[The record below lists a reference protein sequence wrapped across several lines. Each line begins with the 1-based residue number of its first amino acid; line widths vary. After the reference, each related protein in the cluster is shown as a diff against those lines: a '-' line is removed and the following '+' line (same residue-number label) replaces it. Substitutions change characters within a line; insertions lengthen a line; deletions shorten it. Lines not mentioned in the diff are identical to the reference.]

1 MTGGIT
7 KVNIRPEVNIL
18 SVLRHLNYRPWFAL
32 AEFVDNA
39 IQSFVTNRDELREAD
54 GVDTP
59 LLVTVTIEP
68 EGTGRIVI
76 TDNAAGIALQDF
88 PRAFRPAQI
97 PPDREGLSEF
107 GMGMKSA
114 ACWFAKKWS
123 VRTKALGEDF
133 ERVVR
138 FDIDAIVED
147 RIEELT
153 IFEVP
158 SQPQRHY
165 TVLELTDLCH
175 VPKKRTIG
183 KIKEHLA
190 SIYRTYLRDNTL
202 VLMFGREELK
212 FEETPVLK
220 AATYRQPAADPIEWR
235 KVIEMDLG
243 GLHRVTGFA
252 ALREEGS
259 TTHAGFALFRR
270 GRLIEGSADESY
282 RPEQIFGKS
291 NSFTFQRLFGELHL
305 SGFDVSH
312 TKDGFRWEEHEEL
325 FLELLKSELKALPM
339 NLLDQAEGYRAKLH
353 KRARDLESVA
363 ETAARNVADVV
374 ERELAPVLEEETQ
387 HPANPPAVPVE
398 IPTPSLSGF
407 ERTVEVCMST
417 TVWVLTIKASTDPTV
432 SDWLRVSDATK
443 PTNGGIRRRSVHVD
457 VSLVHPFV
465 ERFAGAG
472 FENMELFVRFASA
485 SALAAALSSEAG
497 GKPQFF
503 LHHLNKLLRETFAA
517 PGP

>member
-1 MTGGIT
+1 MTGTIT

-32 AEFVDNA
+32 SEFVDNA
-39 IQSFVTNRDELREAD
+39 IQSYLTNRERLREAD

-59 LLVTVTIEP
+59 LRVSVTVDP
-68 EGTGRIVI
+68 EGSGRIII
-76 TDNAAGIALQDF
+76 TDDAAGIALRDF

-123 VRTKALGEDF
+123 VRTKALGEDV
-133 ERVVR
+133 ERVIR
-138 FDIDAIVED
+138 FDIDEIVED
-147 RIEELT
+147 CIEELS
-153 IFEVP
+153 IVEVP

-190 SIYRTYLRDNTL
+190 SIYRTFLRDKTLTL
-202 VLMFGREELK
+202 VFGRDELT
-212 FEETPVLK
+212 FEETPVLN
-220 AATYRQPAADPIEWR
+220 AAPYREPAGTPLEWR
-235 KVIEMDLG
+235 KTIEMDLG
-243 GLHRVTGFA
+243 GPHKVTGFA
-252 ALREEGS
+252 ALREVGS

-291 NSFTFQRLFGELHL
+291 NSYTFQRLFGELHL

-325 FLELLKSELKALPM
+325 FLELLKDELKVAPL
-339 NLLDQAEGYRAKLH
+339 NLLDQAEGYRAKQN
-353 KRARDLESVA
+353 KRTRDIDSITEAATNNVA
-363 ETAARNVADVV
+363 EVV
-374 ERELAPVLEEETQ
+374 ERELAPVLEAETQ
-387 HPANPPAVPVE
+387 HPANPPAVPPE
-398 IPTPSLSGF
+398 IPTPSVSGF
-407 ERTVEVCMST
+407 ERTVEVRVST
-417 TVWVLTIKASTDPTV
+417 TVWALTIKASTDPTV
-432 SDWLRVSDATK
+432 SDWLRVGDATR
-443 PTNGGIRRRSVHVD
+443 PTNDGLRRRSVQVD

-472 FENMELFVRFASA
+472 NENMEVFVRFASA
-485 SALAAALSSEAG
+485 AALAAALSSEAG

-517 PGP
+517 P

>member
-1 MTGGIT
+1 MTNTIR

-39 IQSFVTNRDELREAD
+39 IQSYLTNQERLREAD
-54 GVDTP
+54 GVDTA
-59 LLVTVTIEP
+59 LRVSVTIDP
-68 EGTGRIVI
+68 EGTGRIII
-76 TDNAAGIALQDF
+76 TDNAAGIALRDF

-97 PPDREGLSEF
+97 PPDRDGLSEF

-123 VRTKALGEDF
+123 VRTKALGEEV

-138 FDIDAIVED
+138 FDIDEIVED

-153 IFEVP
+153 IVEVP
-158 SQPQRHY
+158 SLPQRHY

-175 VPKKRTIG
+175 VPKSRTIG

-190 SIYRTYLRDNTL
+190 SIYRTFLRDKTLTL
-202 VLMFGREELK
+202 VFGRDELS
-212 FEETPVLK
+212 FEETPILN
-220 AATYRQPAADPIEWR
+220 AAPYREPAAVPFEWR
-235 KVIEMDLG
+235 KTIEMDLG
-243 GLHRVTGFA
+243 GPHKVTGFA
-252 ALREEGS
+252 ALREVGS

-291 NSFTFQRLFGELHL
+291 NSYTFQRLFGELHL

-325 FLELLKSELKALPM
+325 FLELLEGELKSAPM
-339 NLLDQAEGYRAKLH
+339 NLLDQAEGYRAKQH
-353 KRARDLESVA
+353 KRTRGLDIVA
-363 ETAARNVADVV
+363 ETATNNVADVV
-374 ERELAPVLEEETQ
+374 ERELAPVLEKETQ
-387 HPANPPAVPVE
+387 HPANPPAVPPE
-398 IPTPSLSGF
+398 IPTPSASGF
-407 ERTVEVCMST
+407 ERTVEVRVST
-417 TVWVLTIKASTDPTV
+417 TVWVLTIKASTDPAV
-432 SDWLRVSDATK
+432 SDWLRVGDATR
-443 PTNGGIRRRSVHVD
+443 TNDGLRRRSVQVD

-472 FENMELFVRFASA
+472 NENIELFVRFASA
-485 SALAAALSSEAG
+485 ATLAAALSSEAG

-517 PGP
+517 P

>member
-1 MTGGIT
+1 MTKAIT

-39 IQSFVTNRDELREAD
+39 IQSYLTNREQLREAE
-54 GVDTP
+54 GVDAP
-59 LLVTVTIEP
+59 LRVTVTIHP

-76 TDNAAGIALQDF
+76 TDNAAGIALPDF

-97 PPDREGLSEF
+97 PPNRDGLSEF

-123 VRTKALGEDF
+123 VRTKALWEDV
-133 ERVVR
+133 ERVVK
-138 FDIDAIVED
+138 FDIDEIVED
-147 RIEELT
+147 RVEELT
-153 IFEVP
+153 IVEVP

-165 TVLELTDLCH
+165 TVLELSDLCH

-190 SIYRTYLRDNTL
+190 SIYRTFLRDKSLTL
-202 VLMFGREELK
+202 VFGQDELT
-212 FEETPVLK
+212 FEETPILQ
-220 AATYRQPAADPIEWR
+220 AAPYRELATAPIVWR
-235 KVIEMDLG
+235 KTIEMDFG
-243 GLHRVTGFA
+243 GSHKVNGFA
-252 ALREEGS
+252 ALREVGS

-270 GRLIEGSADESY
+270 GRLIEGSADEPY

-291 NSFTFQRLFGELHL
+291 NSYTFQRLFGELHL
-305 SGFDVSH
+305 SGFEVSH

-325 FLELLKSELKALPM
+325 FLELLKDELKAAPL
-339 NLLDQAEGYRAKLH
+339 NLLDQAEGYRANQY
-353 KRARDLESVA
+353 KRTRNLDSMAK
-363 ETAARNVADVV
+363 TATNKVADVV
-374 ERELAPVLEEETQ
+374 ERGLAPVLEAETQ
-387 HPANPPAVPVE
+387 HPASPPAVPPE
-398 IPTPSLSGF
+398 IRAPSVSGF
-407 ERTVEVCMST
+407 ERTVEVRVLT

-432 SDWLRVSDATK
+432 SEWLRVGDATK
-443 PTNGGIRRRSVHVD
+443 PTNEGMRRRSVQVD

-465 ERFAGAG
+465 ERFGGAG
-472 FENMELFVRFASA
+472 HENIEVFVRFASA
-485 SALAAALSSEAG
+485 AALAAALSSEAG

-503 LHHLNKLLRETFAA
+503 LHHLNELLRETFAA
-517 PGP
+517 P

>member
-1 MTGGIT
+1 MTSDIT

-39 IQSFVTNRDELREAD
+39 IQSHLANLEQLRETD
-54 GVDTP
+54 GVD
-59 LLVTVTIEP
+59 VTLHVNVTIEH
-68 EGTGRIVI
+68 EAGGRITI
-76 TDNAAGIALQDF
+76 TDNAAGIMLNDF
-88 PRAFRPAQI
+88 PRAFRPAQV
-97 PPDREGLSEF
+97 PPNREGLSEF
-107 GMGMKSA
+107 GMGMKCA

-123 VRTKALGEDF
+123 VRTKAIGDDV

-138 FDIDAIVED
+138 FDIDEIVED

-153 IFEVP
+153 IAEFP

-190 SIYRTYLRDNTL
+190 SIYRTFLRDKMLTL
-202 VLMFGREELK
+202 VFGREELA
-212 FEETPVLK
+212 FEETEILN
-220 AATYRQPAADPIEWR
+220 AAPFREPSATPIEWR
-235 KVIEMDLG
+235 KEIEMDLG
-243 GLHRVTGFA
+243 GQYKVTGFA
-252 ALREEGS
+252 ALREVGS

-270 GRLIEGSADESY
+270 GRLIVGSADETY

-291 NSFTFQRLFGELHL
+291 NSYAFQRLFGELHL
-305 SGFDVSH
+305 SGFDVTH

-325 FLELLKSELKALPM
+325 FLELLEDELKAAPM
-339 NLLDQAEGYRAKLH
+339 NLLDQAEGYRAKQH
-353 KRARDLESVA
+353 KRTGSLDSVA
-363 ETAARNVADVV
+363 KTATNNVADVV

-387 HPANPPAVPVE
+387 NPATPPEVPPR
-398 IPTPSLSGF
+398 ILSPSISGF
-407 ERTVEVCMST
+407 ERTVEVRVST
-417 TVWVLTIKASTDPTV
+417 TVWDLSIKANTDPTV
-432 SDWLRVSDATK
+432 TDWLRVGDATK
-443 PTNGGIRRRSVHVD
+443 PTNEGLRRRSIQVD

-472 FENMELFVRFASA
+472 NENIELFMRFASA
-485 SALAAALSSEAG
+485 AALSAALSSEAG

-503 LHHLNKLLRETFAA
+503 LHHLNKLLRETFAC
-517 PGP
+517 P

>member
-1 MTGGIT
+1 MTGTIT

-39 IQSFVTNRDELREAD
+39 IQSHLTNRERLREAD
-54 GVDTP
+54 GVYAP
-59 LLVTVTIEP
+59 LRVTVTIDP
-68 EGTGRIVI
+68 EGAGRIIV
-76 TDNAAGIALQDF
+76 TDNAAGIALRDF

-123 VRTKALGEDF
+123 VRTKALGENV

-138 FDIDAIVED
+138 FDIDKIVED
-147 RIEELT
+147 RIEELA
-153 IFEVP
+153 IAEVP

-190 SIYRTYLRDNTL
+190 SIYRTFLRDKTLTL
-202 VLMFGREELK
+202 VFGRDELT
-212 FEETPVLK
+212 FDEVSILK
-220 AATYRQPAADPIEWR
+220 AAPYREPAAESVVWR
-235 KVIEMDLG
+235 KAIEMDLG
-243 GLHRVTGFA
+243 GAHEVTGFA
-252 ALREEGS
+252 ALREVGS

-291 NSFTFQRLFGELHL
+291 NSYTFQRLFGELHL
-305 SGFDVSH
+305 SGFEVSH

-325 FLELLKSELKALPM
+325 FLELLESELKTAPM
-339 NLLDQAEGYRAKLH
+339 NLLDQAEGYRAKQH
-353 KRARDLESVA
+353 KRTGDLHNVA
-363 ETAARNVADVV
+363 ETATNNVADVV

-387 HPANPPAVPVE
+387 HPANPPSVPSE
-398 IPTPSLSGF
+398 IPAPSVSGF
-407 ERTVEVCMST
+407 ERTVEVRVST
-417 TVWVLTIKASTDPTV
+417 TIWVLTIKASTDPTV
-432 SDWLRVSDATK
+432 SDWLRVGDATK
-443 PTNGGIRRRSVHVD
+443 PTNDGMRRRSVQVD

-472 FENMELFVRFASA
+472 NENMELFVRFASA
-485 SALAAALSSEAG
+485 AALAAALGSEAG
-497 GKPQFF
+497 AKPQFF

-517 PGP
+517 P

>member
-1 MTGGIT
+1 MNDPII

-39 IQSFVTNRDELREAD
+39 IQSYLTNREQLCEAD
-54 GVDTP
+54 GVDVP
-59 LLVTVTIEP
+59 LRVTVTVDP

-76 TDNAAGIALQDF
+76 TDKAAGIPLRDF

-97 PPDREGLSEF
+97 PPNREGLSEF

-123 VRTKALGEDF
+123 VRTKALGERV
-133 ERVVR
+133 ERVIR
-138 FDIDAIVED
+138 FDIDEIVGD
-147 RIEELT
+147 RIEELP
-153 IFEVP
+153 IIEVP
-158 SQPQRHY
+158 SQPERHY

-183 KIKEHLA
+183 KIKEHLS
-190 SIYRTYLRDNTL
+190 SIYRTFLRDKTLTL
-202 VLMFGREELK
+202 VFGQDELT
-212 FEETPVLK
+212 FEETLVLK
-220 AATYRQPAADPIEWR
+220 AAPYREPTAEPVVWR
-235 KVIEMDLG
+235 KTITMDLG
-243 GLHRVTGFA
+243 GGHKVTGFA
-252 ALREEGS
+252 ALREVGS
-259 TTHAGFALFRR
+259 TTHAGFSLFRR

-291 NSFTFQRLFGELHL
+291 NSYTFQRLFGELHL
-305 SGFDVSH
+305 EGFDVSH

-325 FLELLKSELKALPM
+325 FLELLKSELEAPPM
-339 NLLDQAEGYRAKLH
+339 NLLDQAEGYR
-353 KRARDLESVA
+353 KRPPRDLDNRAKTV
-363 ETAARNVADVV
+363 TNKVADVV

-387 HPANPPAVPVE
+387 HPANPPAVPSE
-398 IPTPSLSGF
+398 IPVPSASGF
-407 ERTVEVCMST
+407 ERTVEVRVST
-417 TVWVLTIKASTDPTV
+417 TVWVLTIKASTDPSVT
-432 SDWLRVSDATK
+432 DWLRVGDATK
-443 PTNGGIRRRSVHVD
+443 LATNGMRRRSVQVD

-472 FENMELFVRFASA
+472 NENMEIFVRFASA
-485 SALAAALSSEAG
+485 AALAAALSSEAG
-497 GKPQFF
+497 GRPQFF

-517 PGP
+517 P

>member
-1 MTGGIT
+1 MTGAIN

-39 IQSFVTNRDELREAD
+39 IQSYLTNREQLRNAD
-54 GVDTP
+54 AVDVP
-59 LLVTVTIEP
+59 LRVTVEIEP
-68 EGTGRIVI
+68 EGTGRIIV
-76 TDNAAGIALQDF
+76 TDNAAGIALRDF
-88 PRAFRPAQI
+88 PRAFRPAHI

-123 VRTKALGEDF
+123 VRTKALGETV
-133 ERVVR
+133 ERTVR
-138 FDIDAIVED
+138 FDIDEIVED
-147 RIEELT
+147 RIEELM
-153 IFEVP
+153 IVEVP
-158 SQPQRHY
+158 SLAERHY

-175 VPKKRTIG
+175 VPKKRTVG

-190 SIYRTYLRDNTL
+190 SIYRTFLRDKTLTL
-202 VLMFGREELK
+202 VFGRDELT
-212 FEETPVLK
+212 FDETPILK
-220 AATYRQPAADPIEWR
+220 AAPYRESGAEQIIWR
-235 KVIEMDLG
+235 KPIEMDLG

-252 ALREEGS
+252 ALREVGS

-291 NSFTFQRLFGELHL
+291 NSYTFQRLFGELHL
-305 SGFDVSH
+305 SGFEVSH

-325 FLELLKSELKALPM
+325 FLELLKLELKAQPM
-339 NLLDQAEGYRAKLH
+339 NLLDQAEGYRAKHHRLT
-353 KRARDLESVA
+353 RDLEDIA
-363 ETAARNVADVV
+363 ETATNSVANVV
-374 ERELAPVLEEETQ
+374 ERELAPVLEAETK
-387 HPANPPAVPVE
+387 HPANPPAVPSE
-398 IPTPSLSGF
+398 IPVPSVSGF
-407 ERTVEVCMST
+407 ERTVEVRVTT

-432 SDWLRVSDATK
+432 SDWLRVGDATK
-443 PTNGGIRRRSVHVD
+443 PPNAGVRRRSVQVD

-472 FENMELFVRFASA
+472 NENMEVFVRFASA
-485 SALAAALSSEAG
+485 AALAAALSSEAG

-517 PGP
+517 P

>member
-1 MTGGIT
+1 MSGTLT

-39 IQSFVTNRDELREAD
+39 IQSYIANRERLREAD
-54 GVDTP
+54 GVDLP
-59 LLVTVTIEP
+59 LRVTIVIDP
-68 EGTGRIVI
+68 EGTGRIII
-76 TDNAAGIALQDF
+76 TDNAAGIALLDF
-88 PRAFRPAQI
+88 PRAFRPAQV
-97 PPDREGLSEF
+97 PPDRDGLSEF

-123 VRTKALGEDF
+123 VRTKALGESV
-133 ERVVR
+133 ERVVQ
-138 FDIDAIVED
+138 FDIEEIVED

-158 SQPQRHY
+158 SQTQRHY

-190 SIYRTYLRDNTL
+190 SIYRTFLRDGTLTL
-202 VLMFGREELK
+202 VFGREELT

-220 AATYRQPAADPIEWR
+220 AAPFREPAVEPVVWR
-235 KVIEMDLG
+235 KAIDMDLG
-243 GLHRVTGFA
+243 GPHKVTGFA
-252 ALREEGS
+252 ALREVGS

-291 NSFTFQRLFGELHL
+291 NSYTFQRLFGELHL

-325 FLELLKSELKALPM
+325 FLELLETELKTAPM
-339 NLLDQAEGYRAKLH
+339 NLLDQAEGYRVKQH
-353 KRARDLESVA
+353 KRARDLEEHA
-363 ETAARNVADVV
+363 QTATNHVADIV

-387 HPANPPAVPVE
+387 HPANPPDVPPE
-398 IPTPSLSGF
+398 ISAPSLSGF
-407 ERTVEVCMST
+407 ERTVEIRVST

-432 SDWLRVSDATK
+432 SDWLRVGDATK
-443 PTNGGIRRRSVHVD
+443 PTIDGTRRRSVQVD

-472 FENMELFVRFASA
+472 NENLEVFVRFASA
-485 SALAAALSSEAG
+485 AALAAALSSEAG

-517 PGP
+517 P

>member
-1 MTGGIT
+1 MTAAVN

-39 IQSFVTNRDELREAD
+39 IQSYVSNRERLSEAD
-54 GVDTP
+54 GADAM
-59 LLVTVTIEP
+59 LCVTVSIEP
-68 EGTGRIVI
+68 EGAGRITI
-76 TDNAAGIALQDF
+76 TDNAAGIALADF

-97 PPDREGLSEF
+97 PPERDGLSEF

-123 VRTKALGEDF
+123 VRTKALGEEV

-138 FDIDAIVED
+138 FDIDKIVED
-147 RIEELT
+147 RIEELA

-175 VPKKRTIG
+175 VPKKRTVG

-190 SIYRTYLRDNTL
+190 SIYRTFLRDKTL
-202 VLMFGREELK
+202 ALVFGRDELT
-212 FEETPVLK
+212 FEETPILK
-220 AATYRQPAADPIEWR
+220 AAPYREPTAEPIEWC
-235 KVIEMDLG
+235 KSIEMDLG
-243 GLHRVTGFA
+243 GAHKVTGFA
-252 ALREEGS
+252 ALREVGS

-291 NSFTFQRLFGELHL
+291 NSYTFQRLYGELHL

-325 FLELLKSELKALPM
+325 FLELKDELKKLPM
-339 NLLDQAEGYRAKLH
+339 NLLDQAEGYRAKQH
-353 KRARDLESVA
+353 KRTRDLDNVA
-363 ETAARNVADVV
+363 ATATNNVADVV
-374 ERELAPVLEEETQ
+374 ERELAPVLEEEIL
-387 HPANPPAVPVE
+387 HPANPPAVPLE
-398 IPTPSLSGF
+398 ISVPSVSGF
-407 ERTVEVCMST
+407 ERTVEVRVST

-432 SDWLRVSDATK
+432 SDWLRVGDATK
-443 PTNGGIRRRSVHVD
+443 PTNDGMRRRNVQVD

-472 FENMELFVRFASA
+472 NENMEVFVRFASA
-485 SALAAALSSEAG
+485 AALAAALSSEAG

-503 LHHLNKLLRETFAA
+503 LHHLNNLLRETFAA
-517 PGP
+517 P

>member
-1 MTGGIT
+1 MTCTIT

-39 IQSFVTNRDELREAD
+39 IQSYLTNQERLREAD
-54 GVDTP
+54 GGDFQ
-59 LLVTVTIEP
+59 LRVTVIIDP
-68 EGTGRIVI
+68 EEMGRIII
-76 TDNAAGIALQDF
+76 TDNAAGIALNEF

-123 VRTKALGEDF
+123 VRTKAIGEDV

-138 FDIDAIVED
+138 FDIDEIVED
-147 RIEELT
+147 SIEELA
-153 IFEVP
+153 IVEVP
-158 SQPQRHY
+158 SQPNRHY

-190 SIYRTYLRDNTL
+190 SIYRTFLRDGTLTL
-202 VLMFGREELK
+202 VFGRDELT
-212 FEETPVLK
+212 FEETPILK
-220 AATYRQPAADPIEWR
+220 AAPYRDPTAEHIVWR
-235 KVIEMDLG
+235 KSIEMDLG
-243 GLHRVTGFA
+243 GAHKVAGFA
-252 ALREEGS
+252 ALREVGS

-291 NSFTFQRLFGELHL
+291 NSYTFQRLFGELHL
-305 SGFDVSH
+305 SGFEVSH

-325 FLELLKSELKALPM
+325 FLELLEAELKAPPM
-339 NLLDQAEGYRAKLH
+339 NLMEQAEGYRVKLH
-353 KRARDLESVA
+353 KRARDLDNIA
-363 ETAARNVADVV
+363 ETATNHVADVV
-374 ERELAPVLEEETQ
+374 ERQLGPVLEEETQ
-387 HPANPPAVPVE
+387 RPANPPAVPLE
-398 IPTPSLSGF
+398 IPVPSLSGF
-407 ERTVEVCMST
+407 ERTVEVRLST
-417 TVWVLTIKASTDPTV
+417 TIWVLTIKASTDPTV
-432 SDWLRVSDATK
+432 SDWLRVGDATK
-443 PTNGGIRRRSVHVD
+443 PTNDGMRRRSVQVD

-472 FENMELFVRFASA
+472 NENMEVFVRFASA
-485 SALAAALSSEAG
+485 AALAAALSSEAG
-497 GKPQFF
+497 GRSQFF

-517 PGP
+517 P

>member
-1 MTGGIT
+1 MTGAIN

-39 IQSFVTNRDELREAD
+39 IQSYLSNRELLRRAD
-54 GVDTP
+54 GVDAP
-59 LLVTVTIEP
+59 LRVTVSIDP
-68 EGTGRIVI
+68 EGTGRITV
-76 TDNAAGIALQDF
+76 TDDAAGIALLDF
-88 PRAFRPAQI
+88 PRAFRPAQV
-97 PPDREGLSEF
+97 PPDRNGLSEF

-123 VRTKALGEDF
+123 VRTKAFGENV
-133 ERVVR
+133 ERVVK
-138 FDIDAIVED
+138 FDIDEIVED

-153 IFEVP
+153 IAEVP

-175 VPKKRTIG
+175 VPKKRTVG

-190 SIYRTYLRDNTL
+190 SIYRTFLRDKTLTL
-202 VLMFGREELK
+202 VFGRDELT
-212 FEETPVLK
+212 FEETPILK
-220 AATYRQPAADPIEWR
+220 AAPYREPTTVPIEWR
-235 KVIEMDLG
+235 KTIEMDLG
-243 GLHRVTGFA
+243 GSHKVTGFA
-252 ALREEGS
+252 ALREVGS

-291 NSFTFQRLFGELHL
+291 NSYTYQRLSGELHL

-325 FLELLKSELKALPM
+325 FLELLKDELKASPM
-339 NLLDQAEGYRAKLH
+339 NLLDQAEGYRAKQH
-353 KRARDLESVA
+353 KRTRDLDNVA
-363 ETAARNVADVV
+363 ETATNNVAEVV

-387 HPANPPAVPVE
+387 HPADPPAIPVV
-398 IPTPSLSGF
+398 IQAPSASGF
-407 ERTVEVCMST
+407 ERTVEVRVST
-417 TVWVLTIKASTDPTV
+417 TVWTLTIKASTDPTV
-432 SDWLRVSDATK
+432 SDWLRVGDSTK
-443 PTNGGIRRRSVHVD
+443 PAQDGLRRRSVQVD

-465 ERFAGAG
+465 ERFGGAG
-472 FENMELFVRFASA
+472 NENIEVFVRFASA
-485 SALAAALSSEAG
+485 AALAAALSSEAG

-517 PGP
+517 P

>member
-1 MTGGIT
+1 MTSAIA

-18 SVLRHLNYRPWFAL
+18 SVLRHLNYKPWFAL
-32 AEFVDNA
+32 AEFIDNA
-39 IQSFVTNRDELREAD
+39 IQSYVTNRAELRAAD
-54 GVDTP
+54 GSDAP
-59 LLVTVTIEP
+59 LRVNVTIDP
-68 EGTGRIVI
+68 EGTGRIII
-76 TDNAAGIALQDF
+76 TDYAAGIALRDF

-97 PPDREGLSEF
+97 PPDREGLCEF

-123 VRTKALGEDF
+123 VRTKALGEDV

-138 FDIDAIVED
+138 FDIDEIVED

-153 IFEVP
+153 IVEVP
-158 SQPQRHY
+158 SQPQKHY

-190 SIYRTYLRDNTL
+190 SIYRTFLRDKSLTL
-202 VLMFGREELK
+202 VFGRDELT
-212 FEETPVLK
+212 FEETPILK
-220 AATYRQPAADPIEWR
+220 AATFREPAAMPIVWR
-235 KVIEMDLG
+235 KAIEMDLG
-243 GLHRVTGFA
+243 EPHKVTGFA
-252 ALREEGS
+252 ALREVGS

-291 NSFTFQRLFGELHL
+291 NSYTYQRLFGELHL

-312 TKDGFRWEEHEEL
+312 TKDGFRWEDHEEL
-325 FLELLKSELKALPM
+325 FLELLEGELKASPM
-339 NLLDQAEGYRAKLH
+339 NLLDQAEGYRAKQH
-353 KRARDLESVA
+353 KHTRDLDNVAESV
-363 ETAARNVADVV
+363 TNNVVDVV

-387 HPANPPAVPVE
+387 HPANPPAVPLV
-398 IPTPSLSGF
+398 ITAPSVSGF
-407 ERTVEVCMST
+407 ERTVEVRVST
-417 TVWVLTIKASTDPTV
+417 TVWVLTIKASTDPAV
-432 SDWLRVSDATK
+432 SDWLRVGDATK
-443 PTNGGIRRRSVHVD
+443 PSNDGMRQRSVQVD

-465 ERFAGAG
+465 ERFSGAG
-472 FENMELFVRFASA
+472 NENMEVFVRFASA
-485 SALAAALSSEAG
+485 AALAAALSSEAG

-517 PGP
+517 P

>member
-1 MTGGIT
+1 MMSTIT

-39 IQSFVTNRDELREAD
+39 IQSYLTNLEQLRKVD
-54 GVDTP
+54 GNDAT
-59 LLVTVTIEP
+59 LRVTVTIDA
-68 EGTGRIVI
+68 EGTGRITI
-76 TDNAAGIALQDF
+76 TDNAAGIALADF

-97 PPDREGLSEF
+97 PPDRNGLSEF

-123 VRTKALGEDF
+123 VRTKAHGEHV

-138 FDIDAIVED
+138 FDIDEIVED

-153 IFEVP
+153 IVEVP
-158 SQPQRHY
+158 SQPSRHY

-183 KIKEHLA
+183 KMKEHLA
-190 SIYRTYLRDNTL
+190 SIYRTFLRDKRLTL
-202 VLMFGREELK
+202 VFGREELT
-212 FEETPVLK
+212 FDETAVLIASPYREPTAAPV
-220 AATYRQPAADPIEWR
+220 EWR
-235 KVIEMDLG
+235 KPITMDLG
-243 GLHRVTGFA
+243 GQHRVIGFA
-252 ALREEGS
+252 ALREVGS

-270 GRLIEGSADESY
+270 SRLIEGSADESY

-291 NSFTFQRLFGELHL
+291 NSYTFQRLFGELHL
-305 SGFDVSH
+305 SGFEVSH

-325 FLELLKSELKALPM
+325 FLQLLKDELKNAPT
-339 NLLDQAEGYRAKLH
+339 NLLDQAEGYRAKQH
-353 KRARDLESVA
+353 KRTLEDVA
-363 ETAARNVADVV
+363 ERAANDAAEVV
-374 ERELAPVLEEETQ
+374 ERELAPVLEEETR
-387 HPANPPAVPVE
+387 HPANPPAVPPE
-398 IPTPSLSGF
+398 IPSPSASGF
-407 ERTVEVCMST
+407 ERTVEVRVST
-417 TVWVLTIKASTDPTV
+417 TTWVLTIKASTDPTV
-432 SDWLRVSDATK
+432 SDWLRVGDATR
-443 PTNGGIRRRSVHVD
+443 PTTDGGRRRSVQVD

-472 FENMELFVRFASA
+472 NENMEVFMRFASA
-485 SALAAALSSEAG
+485 AALAAALSTEVG
-497 GKPQFF
+497 GKPQLF

-517 PGP
+517 P

>member
-1 MTGGIT
+1 MNTIKT
-7 KVNIRPEVNIL
+7 VNIRPEVNIL

-39 IQSFVTNRDELREAD
+39 IQSYITNRQQLREVD
-54 GVDTP
+54 GGHVA
-59 LLVTVTIEP
+59 LHVTVVIDP
-68 EGTGRIVI
+68 EGTGRITI
-76 TDNAAGIALQDF
+76 TDNAAGIALLDF

-97 PPDREGLSEF
+97 PPDRDGLSEF

-123 VRTKALGEDF
+123 VRTKACGEHV

-138 FDIDAIVED
+138 FDIDEIVED

-158 SQPQRHY
+158 SPPARHY

-190 SIYRTYLRDNTL
+190 SIYRTFLRDKTLTL
-202 VLMFGREELK
+202 VFGREELT
-212 FEETPVLK
+212 FDETTLLRASP
-220 AATYRQPAADPIEWR
+220 YREPAAVQVEWR
-235 KVIEMDLG
+235 KPIEMDLG
-243 GLHRVTGFA
+243 GQHIVTGFA
-252 ALREEGS
+252 ALREVGS

-291 NSFTFQRLFGELHL
+291 NSYTFQRLFGELHL
-305 SGFDVSH
+305 SGFEVSH

-325 FLELLKSELKALPM
+325 FLELLKHELKQAPL
-339 NLLDQAEGYRAKLH
+339 NLLDQAEGYRAKQH
-353 KRARDLESVA
+353 RRTLEGVA
-363 ETAARNVADVV
+363 EKAANDVAAVV

-387 HPANPPAVPVE
+387 HPANPPAVPPE
-398 IPTPSLSGF
+398 IPAPSLSGF
-407 ERTVEVCMST
+407 ERMVEIPVST
-417 TVWVLTIKASTDPTV
+417 TTWVLTIKASTDPTV
-432 SDWLRVSDATK
+432 SDWLRVGDATK
-443 PTNGGIRRRSVHVD
+443 PTADGGRRRTVQVD

-472 FENMELFVRFASA
+472 NENMEVFMRFASA
-485 SALAAALSSEAG
+485 AALAAALSTEAG

-517 PGP
+517 P

>member
-1 MTGGIT
+1 MTGAIR

-39 IQSFVTNRDELREAD
+39 IQSHVANRELLRAAD
-54 GVDTP
+54 GADTP
-59 LLVTVTIEP
+59 LRVTVSIEP
-68 EGTGRIVI
+68 EGAGRITI
-76 TDNAAGIALQDF
+76 TDNAAGIALPDF

-97 PPDREGLSEF
+97 PPDRDGLSEF

-114 ACWFAKKWS
+114 ACWFARKWS
-123 VRTKALGEDF
+123 VRTKALGESV
-133 ERVVR
+133 ERVVK
-138 FDIDAIVED
+138 FDIDEIVED
-147 RIEELT
+147 RIEELA
-153 IFEVP
+153 IAEVP

-190 SIYRTYLRDNTL
+190 SIYRTFLRDKTLTL
-202 VLMFGREELK
+202 VFGRDELT
-212 FEETPVLK
+212 FEDAPVLK
-220 AATYRQPAADPIEWR
+220 AAPYREPATAPIEWR
-235 KVIEMDLG
+235 KPIEMDLG
-243 GLHRVTGFA
+243 GPYKVSGFA
-252 ALREEGS
+252 ALREVGS

-291 NSFTFQRLFGELHL
+291 NSYTFQRLFGELHL
-305 SGFDVSH
+305 SGFEVSH

-325 FLELLKSELKALPM
+325 FLELLEGELKATPM
-339 NLLDQAEGYRAKLH
+339 NLLDQAEGYRAKQQ
-353 KRARDLESVA
+353 KRTRDLDIVA
-363 ETAARNVADVV
+363 KTATNNVADIV
-374 ERELAPVLEEETQ
+374 ERELAPVLEEESQ
-387 HPANPPAVPVE
+387 NPANPPAVPPA
-398 IPTPSLSGF
+398 IPAPSVSGF
-407 ERTVEVCMST
+407 ERTVEVRVST

-432 SDWLRVSDATK
+432 TDWLRVGDATK
-443 PTNGGIRRRSVHVD
+443 PTNDGQRRRSVQVE

-472 FENMELFVRFASA
+472 NENMEVFVRFASA
-485 SALAAALSSEAG
+485 AALAAALSSEAG

-503 LHHLNKLLRETFAA
+503 LHHLNKLLRDTFAA
-517 PGP
+517 P

>member
-1 MTGGIT
+1 MTGAT
-7 KVNIRPEVNIL
+7 KKVNIRPEVNIL

-39 IQSFVTNRDELREAD
+39 IQSYLTSRERLREAD
-54 GVDTP
+54 GVDA
-59 LLVTVTIEP
+59 LLRVTVTIDP
-68 EGTGRIVI
+68 EGTGRITI
-76 TDNAAGIALQDF
+76 TDNAAGIALRDF

-123 VRTKALGEDF
+123 VRTKALGEDV
-133 ERVVR
+133 ERVVQ
-138 FDIDAIVED
+138 FDIDKIVED

-153 IFEVP
+153 IAEVP
-158 SQPQRHY
+158 SQSQRHY

-183 KIKEHLA
+183 KIKEHLT
-190 SIYRTYLRDNTL
+190 SIYRTFLRDKTLTL
-202 VLMFGREELK
+202 VFGREELT
-212 FEETPVLK
+212 FEETPLLK
-220 AATYRQPAADPIEWR
+220 ASPYREPAAEPVVWR
-235 KVIEMDLG
+235 KSIDMDLG
-243 GLHRVTGFA
+243 GAHKVTGFA
-252 ALREEGS
+252 ALREVGS

-282 RPEQIFGKS
+282 RPEQVFGKS
-291 NSFTFQRLFGELHL
+291 NSYTFQRLFGELHL
-305 SGFDVSH
+305 AGFDVSH

-325 FLELLKSELKALPM
+325 FLELLETELKAAPM
-339 NLLDQAEGYRAKLH
+339 NLLDQAEGYRAKQH
-353 KRARDLESVA
+353 KRTRDLDNVA
-363 ETAARNVADVV
+363 QTAANNVADVV

-387 HPANPPAVPVE
+387 HPASPPDVPAE
-398 IPTPSLSGF
+398 IPAPSVSGF
-407 ERTVEVCMST
+407 ERTVEVSVST

-432 SDWLRVSDATK
+432 SDWLRVGDATK
-443 PTNGGIRRRSVHVD
+443 PTSDGMRRRSVQVD

-472 FENMELFVRFASA
+472 YENMEVFVRFASA
-485 SALAAALSSEAG
+485 AALAAALSSEAG

-517 PGP
+517 P

>member
-1 MTGGIT
+1 MMSSIK

-39 IQSFVTNRDELREAD
+39 IQSYLTNLEQLREVD
-54 GVDTP
+54 GSDTS
-59 LLVTVTIEP
+59 LRVTVTIDSE
-68 EGTGRIVI
+68 ETGRITI
-76 TDNAAGIALQDF
+76 TDNAAGIAIQDF

-123 VRTKALGEDF
+123 VRTKTLGENV

-138 FDIDAIVED
+138 FDIDKIVED

-153 IFEVP
+153 IIEVP
-158 SQPQRHY
+158 SQPNRHY

-175 VPKKRTIG
+175 VPKKRTIS

-190 SIYRTYLRDNTL
+190 SIYRTFLRDKTLTL
-202 VLMFGREELK
+202 VFGRDELT
-212 FEETPVLK
+212 FEENAILRAPPYREPV
-220 AATYRQPAADPIEWR
+220 AEPIQWR
-235 KVIEMDLG
+235 KPIEMDLG
-243 GLHRVTGFA
+243 GKHKVTGFA
-252 ALREEGS
+252 ALREVGS

-282 RPEQIFGKS
+282 RPELIFGKS
-291 NSFTFQRLFGELHL
+291 NSYTFQRLFGELHL
-305 SGFDVSH
+305 SGFEVSH

-325 FLELLKSELKALPM
+325 FLELLKDELKAAPM
-339 NLLDQAEGYRAKLH
+339 NLLDQAEGYRAKQH
-353 KRARDLESVA
+353 KRTLDDVA
-363 ETAARNVADVV
+363 KRAADDVAAVV

-387 HPANPPAVPVE
+387 HPANPPAVPPE
-398 IPTPSLSGF
+398 INAPSISGF
-407 ERTVEVCMST
+407 ERTVEVRVST
-417 TVWVLTIKASTDPTV
+417 TTWILTIKASTDPTI
-432 SDWLRVSDATK
+432 SDWLRVGDATK
-443 PTNGGIRRRSVHVD
+443 PTTDGGRRRNVQVD

-472 FENMELFVRFASA
+472 NENMEVFVRFASA
-485 SALAAALSSEAG
+485 AALAAALSAEAG

-517 PGP
+517 P

>member
-1 MTGGIT
+1 MTSAIT

-39 IQSFVTNRDELREAD
+39 IQSYVTNRERLQAAE
-54 GVDTP
+54 GVDAP
-59 LLVTVTIEP
+59 LCVTVNIDT
-68 EGTGRIVI
+68 EGAGRITI
-76 TDNAAGIALQDF
+76 TDNAAGIALPDF
-88 PRAFRPAQI
+88 PRAFRPAQFTTNR
-97 PPDREGLSEF
+97 DGLSEF

-114 ACWFAKKWS
+114 ACWFAKTWS
-123 VRTKALGEDF
+123 VRTKALGEDV

-138 FDIDAIVED
+138 FDIDKIVEG

-153 IFEVP
+153 IAEVP

-190 SIYRTYLRDNTL
+190 SIYRTFLRDKTL
-202 VLMFGREELK
+202 KLVFGRDELT
-212 FEETPVLK
+212 FDETPILK
-220 AATYRQPAADPIEWR
+220 AVPYRELAAEPIEWL
-235 KVIEMDLG
+235 KAIEMDLG
-243 GLHRVTGFA
+243 GPHRVTGFA
-252 ALREEGS
+252 ALREVGS
-259 TTHAGFALFRR
+259 TTQAGFALLRR
-270 GRLIEGSADESY
+270 GRLIQGSADESY

-291 NSFTFQRLFGELHL
+291 NSYTFQRLFGELHL

-325 FLELLKSELKALPM
+325 FLELLEGELTAAPM
-339 NLLDQAEGYRAKLH
+339 NLLDQAEGHRAKQH
-353 KRARDLESVA
+353 KRTRDLDNVA
-363 ETAARNVADVV
+363 ETATNNVADVV

-387 HPANPPAVPVE
+387 HPANPPAVPPE
-398 IPTPSLSGF
+398 ISAPSVSGF
-407 ERTVEVCMST
+407 ERTVEVRVST

-432 SDWLRVSDATK
+432 SDWLRVGDATK
-443 PTNGGIRRRSVHVD
+443 PPSDGLRRRSVQVD

-472 FENMELFVRFASA
+472 YENMEVFVRFASA
-485 SALAAALSSEAG
+485 AALAAALGSEAG

-517 PGP
+517 P

>member
-1 MTGGIT
+1 MTGAIT

-39 IQSFVTNRDELREAD
+39 IQSYLASREQLRAAD
-54 GVDTP
+54 GVDAP
-59 LLVTVTIEP
+59 LRVTVGIDP
-68 EGTGRIVI
+68 EGTGRIIV
-76 TDNAAGIALQDF
+76 TDTAAGIALRDF
-88 PRAFRPAQI
+88 PRAFRPAHI

-123 VRTKALGEDF
+123 VRTKAVGEDV

-138 FDIDAIVED
+138 FDIDEIVED

-153 IFEVP
+153 IVEVP
-158 SQPQRHY
+158 SHPQRHY

-190 SIYRTYLRDNTL
+190 SIYRTFLRDKTLTL
-202 VLMFGREELK
+202 VFGRDELT
-212 FEETPVLK
+212 FEETPILK
-220 AATYRQPAADPIEWR
+220 AAPYRDLAAEQIVWR
-235 KVIEMDLG
+235 KSIEMDLG
-243 GLHRVTGFA
+243 GPHKVTGFA
-252 ALREEGS
+252 ALREVGS

-291 NSFTFQRLFGELHL
+291 NSYTFQRLFGELHL

-325 FLELLKSELKALPM
+325 FLELLEGKLKGPPM
-339 NLLDQAEGYRAKLH
+339 NLLDQAEGYRAKQH
-353 KRARDLESVA
+353 KRTRALDEVA
-363 ETAARNVADVV
+363 ETAANNVADVV
-374 ERELAPVLEEETQ
+374 ERQLAPVLEEHTQ
-387 HPANPPAVPVE
+387 HPANPPAVPPE
-398 IPTPSLSGF
+398 IPAPSGSGF
-407 ERTVEVCMST
+407 ERMVEVHVST

-432 SDWLRVSDATK
+432 SDWLRVADATK
-443 PTNGGIRRRSVHVD
+443 PTNDGIRRRNVQVD

-472 FENMELFVRFASA
+472 NENMEVFVRFASA
-485 SALAAALSSEAG
+485 AALAAALSAEAG
-497 GKPQFF
+497 GRPQFF

-517 PGP
+517 P

>member
-1 MTGGIT
+1 MTGAIT

-39 IQSFVTNRDELREAD
+39 IQSYTTNRERLREAD
-54 GVDTP
+54 GVDAP
-59 LLVTVTIEP
+59 LRVNVIIEP
-68 EGTGRIVI
+68 EGIGRVTI
-76 TDNAAGIALQDF
+76 TDNAAGIALRDF

-123 VRTKALGEDF
+123 VRTKALGEEV

-147 RIEELT
+147 RIEELG
-153 IFEVP
+153 IVEVP
-158 SQPQRHY
+158 SQANRHY

-190 SIYRTYLRDNTL
+190 SIYRTFLRDKTL
-202 VLMFGREELK
+202 MLVFGHDELT
-212 FEETPVLK
+212 FEEMPILK
-220 AATYRQPAADPIEWR
+220 AAPYREVAAKPIVWR
-235 KVIEMDLG
+235 KTIEMDLG
-243 GLHRVTGFA
+243 EPHKVTGFA
-252 ALREEGS
+252 ALREIGS

-282 RPEQIFGKS
+282 RPEQVFGKS
-291 NSFTFQRLFGELHL
+291 NSYTFQRLFGELHL

-312 TKDGFRWEEHEEL
+312 TKDGFRWEEHEDL
-325 FLELLKSELKALPM
+325 FLELLKDELKAPPM
-339 NLLDQAEGYRAKLH
+339 NLLDQAEGYRAKT
-353 KRARDLESVA
+353 RRTRDLDSVA
-363 ETAARNVADVV
+363 ETATNNVAGVV

-387 HPANPPAVPVE
+387 NPAKPPPVPSE
-398 IPTPSLSGF
+398 IPSPSVSGF
-407 ERTVEVCMST
+407 ERTVEVQVST
-417 TVWVLTIKASTDPTV
+417 TVWVLTIKASTDPVV
-432 SDWLRVSDATK
+432 SDWIRVGDATR
-443 PTNGGIRRRSVHVD
+443 PSNDGMRRRSVQVD

-472 FENMELFVRFASA
+472 NENIEVFVRFASA
-485 SALAAALSSEAG
+485 AALAAALSSEAG

-503 LHHLNKLLRETFAA
+503 LHHINKLLRETFAA
-517 PGP
+517 P

>member
-1 MTGGIT
+1 MIDAIN

-39 IQSFVTNRDELREAD
+39 IQSYLSNRERLRGAD
-54 GVDTP
+54 GVGMP
-59 LLVTVTIEP
+59 LRVTVNIDP
-68 EGTGRIVI
+68 EGVGRITI
-76 TDNAAGIALQDF
+76 TDDAAGIALLDF
-88 PRAFRPAQI
+88 PRAFRPAHV
-97 PPDREGLSEF
+97 PPDQNGLSEF

-123 VRTKALGEDF
+123 VRTKAYGENV
-133 ERVVR
+133 ERVVK
-138 FDIDAIVED
+138 FDIDEIVED

-153 IFEVP
+153 IAEVP

-190 SIYRTYLRDNTL
+190 SIYRTFLRDKTLTL
-202 VLMFGREELK
+202 VFGRDELT
-212 FEETPVLK
+212 FEETPILK
-220 AATYRQPAADPIEWR
+220 AAPYREAATPPIEWR
-235 KVIEMDLG
+235 KTIEMDLG
-243 GLHRVTGFA
+243 GNHKVTGFA
-252 ALREEGS
+252 ALREVGS

-291 NSFTFQRLFGELHL
+291 NSYTYQRLFGELHL

-325 FLELLKSELKALPM
+325 FLELLKDELKSAPL
-339 NLLDQAEGYRAKLH
+339 NLLDQAEGYRAKQ
-353 KRARDLESVA
+353 RRRTSDLDKSA
-363 ETAARNVADVV
+363 ETATNNVADVV
-374 ERELAPVLEEETQ
+374 ERELAPVLEEESQ
-387 HPANPPAVPVE
+387 HPANPPAVPVA
-398 IPTPSLSGF
+398 IQAPSVSGF
-407 ERTVEVCMST
+407 ERTVEVHVST
-417 TVWVLTIKASTDPTV
+417 TIWLLSIKASTDPTV
-432 SDWLRVSDATK
+432 SDWLRVGDSTK
-443 PTNGGIRRRSVHVD
+443 PADGGLRRRTVQVD

-472 FENMELFVRFASA
+472 NENMEVFVRFASA
-485 SALAAALSSEAG
+485 AALAAALSSEAG

-503 LHHLNKLLRETFAA
+503 LHHLNKLLRDTFAA
-517 PGP
+517 P

>member
-1 MTGGIT
+1 MTGAIT

-39 IQSFVTNRDELREAD
+39 IQSYTANRKQLRGAD
-54 GVDTP
+54 GVDSP
-59 LLVTVTIEP
+59 LRVTVSIDP
-68 EGTGRIVI
+68 EGAGRIVI
-76 TDNAAGIALQDF
+76 TDDAAGIALRDF
-88 PRAFRPAQI
+88 ARAFRPAQI
-97 PPDREGLSEF
+97 PPDRDGLSEF

-123 VRTKALGEDF
+123 VRTKALGESV

-138 FDIDAIVED
+138 FDIDEIVED

-153 IFEVP
+153 ITEVP

-183 KIKEHLA
+183 KMKEHLA
-190 SIYRTYLRDNTL
+190 SIYRTFLRDRTL
-202 VLMFGREELK
+202 TLMFGRDELT
-212 FEETPVLK
+212 FEEARILK
-220 AATYRQPAADPIEWR
+220 AAPYREPAAEQIVWR
-235 KVIEMDLG
+235 KAIEMDLG
-243 GLHRVTGFA
+243 GPHKVTGFA
-252 ALREEGS
+252 ALREVGS
-259 TTHAGFALFRR
+259 TTHAGFALLRR
-270 GRLIEGSADESY
+270 GRLIQGSADESY

-291 NSFTFQRLFGELHL
+291 NSYTFQRLFGELHL

-325 FLELLKSELKALPM
+325 FLDLLESELKTAPM
-339 NLLDQAEGYRAKLH
+339 NLLDQAEGYRAKQH
-353 KRARDLESVA
+353 KRTRDLDNVA
-363 ETAARNVADVV
+363 ETVANSVADVV

-387 HPANPPAVPVE
+387 HPANPPDVPAE
-398 IPTPSLSGF
+398 IPAPSVSGF
-407 ERTVEVCMST
+407 ERTVEVRVST

-432 SDWLRVSDATK
+432 SDWLRVGDATK
-443 PTNGGIRRRSVHVD
+443 PSNDGMRRRSVQVD

-465 ERFAGAG
+465 ERFAGASY
-472 FENMELFVRFASA
+472 ENMEVFVRFASA
-485 SALAAALSSEAG
+485 AALAAALSSEAG

-517 PGP
+517 P